1 MEQVFVGIDVAKARL
16 DVHVRPAGDAF
27 TVARDGEGVASLVDR
42 LSTLA
47 PALVVMEATGGFE
60 TVVAA
65 ALAAAGLP
73 LVVINPRQ
81 IRDFARATGR
91 LAKTDALD
99 AAVIALFAEQT
110 RPEPRPLADEQTR
123 LLGEL
128 VARRRQLIEMMTAER
143 NRRIHLSRRSLVK
156 ALERHLAMLQKDLSE
171 IEQEID
177 TTVRGTPIW
186 REREELMTSVPGVG
200 PNLARTILADVPEI
214 GTLDRK
220 QIAALIG
227 VAPFNRDSGVFKGKR
242 TTWGGRGK
250 VRAALYMA
258 ALVASRHNPT
268 LRKFY
273 QRLLLSGK
281 AKKLA
286 LTAVM
291 RKLLTILNAMIRD
304 KSPWQNA

>member
-16 DVHVRPAGDAF
+16 DVHVRPSGEAF
-27 TVARDGEGVASLVDR
+27 AVARDGEGVASLVER
-42 LSTLA
+42 LRSLA
-47 PALVVMEATGGFE
+47 PALVALEATGGFE

-65 ALAAAGLP
+65 ALGAAGLP

-81 IRDFARATGR
+81 IRDFARATGQ

-99 AAVIALFAEQT
+99 AEVIALFAEQT

-143 NRRIHLSRRSLVK
+143 NRLSHLSRRSLIK

-200 PNLARTILADVPEI
+200 PTLARTILADVPEI

-227 VAPFNRDSGVFKGKR
+227 VAPFNRDSGVFKGRR
-242 TTWGGRGK
+242 TTWGGRAK

-258 ALVASRHNPT
+258 ALVASRYNPT
-268 LRKFY
+268 LRSFY
-273 QRLLLSGK
+273 QRLLLAGK